1 MPTIICNRFEYC
13 FLHEVH
19 CVTPAS
25 VNLKSGYHLRELSSR
40 SVEYTKTN
48 KETDAGPV
56 ITETVKLKISHD
68 TILTQ
73 LNDAKLIVILHS
85 SDNKRIIVGLF
96 DNPVTYSYQQK
107 PPETEFTFTVKH

>member
-1 MPTIICNRFEYC
+1 MSTIICNRFEYC

-19 CVTPAS
+19 SVTPVA
-25 VNLKSGYHLRELSSR
+25 VTLKFGYRLRELSSR
-40 SVEYTKTN
+40 SVGYTKTN
-48 KETDAGPV
+48 KETDAGAV

-73 LNDAKLIVILHS
+73 LNDAKLILILYTF
-85 SDNKRIIVGLF
+85 DNKRIIVGLF